1 LFKSLVKS
9 HIVTTQKMPDVNPV
23 FNQRLNFVY
32 LRRRLLIGLSRGD
45 SLAEAGTTLAR
56 AEVLTLNG
64 LGLLDNLLTLG
75 QDELDVAGVGHVRVD
90 TTVGTVCPSAL
101 LGGLVDLDVLDNQ
114 GTGVET
120 LGISVG
126 LSVLEETEEEL
137 GGLDGPSSLGD
148 TELLAL
154 GGAASAAG
162 VSSHGDGLLV
172 LLNVLE
178 EGNSAL
184 KLPAV
189 DGLGGLAS
197 VLERNSEVGTA
208 SAGRLRGLDLGGSV
222 SNHLGDLGG

>member
-1 LFKSLVKS
+1 LF
-9 HIVTTQKMPDVNPV
+9 D
-23 FNQRLNFVY
+23 
-32 LRRRLLIGLSRGD
+32 LSGSD
-45 SLAEAGTTLAR
+45 SLAETGTTLAR
-56 AEVLTLNG
+56 VKVLTLNNSI
-64 LGLLDNLLTLG
+64 GLLDNLLTLG

-90 TTVGTVCPSAL
+90 TTVGTVCPSSL
-101 LGGLVDLDVLDNQ
+101 LGSLVDLDVLDNKS
-114 GTGVET
+114 TGVET

-137 GGLDGPSSLGD
+137 GGLLGPSSLGD

-154 GGAASAAG
+154 GGATSAAG

-197 VLERNSEVGTA
+197 VLEGHSEIGTA

-222 SNHLGDLGG
+222 SNHLGDLGGE

>member
-1 LFKSLVKS
+1 
-9 HIVTTQKMPDVNPV
+9 MPDVNPV

-32 LRRRLLIGLSRGD
+32 LIEVGDGLSGGD
-45 SLAEAGTTLAR
+45 SLAETGTALAR
-56 AEVLTLNG
+56 VEVLALDNSI
-64 LGLLDNLLTLG
+64 GLLDNLLTLG
-75 QDELDVAGVGHVRVD
+75 QDELDVARVGHVGVD
-90 TTVGTVCPSAL
+90 TTVGTVCPSSL

-126 LSVLEETEEEL
+126 LSILEEAEKEL
-137 GGLDGPSSLGD
+137 GRLDGPSSLGD

-162 VSSHGDGLLV
+162 ISSHGDGLLV
-172 LLNVLE
+172 LLDVLE

-197 VLERNSEVGTA
+197 VLERHSEVGTA
-208 SAGRLRGLDLGGSV
+208 GAGRLRGLDLGGSV
-222 SNHLGDLGG
+222 SNHLGDLGGE

>member
-1 LFKSLVKS
+1 
-9 HIVTTQKMPDVNPV
+9 MPDVNPV

-32 LRRRLLIGLSRGD
+32 LRRRLLIGLSSGD

-56 AEVLTLNG
+56 AEVLTLSNSI
-64 LGLLDNLLTLG
+64 GLLDNLLTLG

-90 TTVGTVCPSAL
+90 TTVSTVCPSSL

-154 GGAASAAG
+154 GGAASGAG

-172 LLNVLE
+172 LLDVLE

-189 DGLGGLAS
+189 DGLGGLAG
-197 VLERNSEVGTA
+197 VLEGHSEVGTA
-208 SAGRLRGLDLGGSV
+208 GAGRLRGLDLGGSV
-222 SNHLGDLGG
+222 SNHLGDLGGE

>member
-1 LFKSLVKS
+1 
-9 HIVTTQKMPDVNPV
+9 MPDVNPV

-32 LRRRLLIGLSRGD
+32 LIEVGDCLSGGD
-45 SLAEAGTTLAR
+45 SLAETGTALAR
-56 AEVLTLNG
+56 VEVLALDNSI
-64 LGLLDNLLTLG
+64 GLLDNLLTLG
-75 QDELDVAGVGHVRVD
+75 QDELDVAGVGHVGVD
-90 TTVGTVCPSAL
+90 TTVGTVCPSSL

-120 LGISVG
+120 LGVGVG

-162 VSSHGDGLLV
+162 ISSHGDSLL
-172 LLNVLE
+172 LLLDVLE
-178 EGNSAL
+178 EGDGTL
-184 KLPAV
+184 KLPTV

-197 VLERNSEVGTA
+197 VLERHSEVGTA
-208 SAGRLRGLDLGGSV
+208 GAGRLRGLDLGGSV
-222 SNHLGDLGG
+222 SNHLGDLGGE

>member
-1 LFKSLVKS
+1 
-9 HIVTTQKMPDVNPV
+9 MPDVNPV

-32 LRRRLLIGLSRGD
+32 LRRRLLICLSSGD

-120 LGISVG
+120 LGVGVG

-137 GGLDGPSSLGD
+137 GGLNGPSSLGD

-154 GGAASAAG
+154 GGAASGAG
-162 VSSHGDGLLV
+162 VSSHGDSLLV
-172 LLNVLE
+172 LLDVLE